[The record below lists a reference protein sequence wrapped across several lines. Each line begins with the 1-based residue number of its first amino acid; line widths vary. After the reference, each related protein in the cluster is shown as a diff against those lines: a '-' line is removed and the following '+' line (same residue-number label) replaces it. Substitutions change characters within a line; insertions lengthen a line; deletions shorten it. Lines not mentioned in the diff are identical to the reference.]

1 MITQIGITAG
11 EIWMRLEKFPNIS
24 FVELLESLEKPDRP
38 KDLLLMSLGW
48 LIRGGYV
55 RWIPGDYG
63 GRLLLVQP
71 TERRFQD
78 EKQYKDSSALNCA

>member
-48 LIRGGYV
+48 LIRGGHV
-55 RWIPGDYG
+55 RCTSGNYG
-63 GRLLLVQP
+63 GRLSLVCP

-78 EKQYKDSSALNCA
+78 EKQHKDSSALNCA